1 MKLRYIIAA
10 IASAAIFAGCQTEPM
25 VGSFAE
31 LSVDK
36 TFVAIPME
44 GGSQDVNLTAPE
56 SWSFAKL
63 FDLKGEDGKTVKD
76 ENNNVVKTELPDW
89 ITADKVSGNG
99 TTTIKFSAPA
109 SESGREAEL
118 QIKCGSR
125 TLFLI
130 VRQGSLDPEKGTC
143 AEANAAPLG
152 KNMTVTGKVVEWYSN
167 AEQYGNFYIEDE
179 TAKMLVYGLEDKDGK
194 LKNYPLKSWGIEL
207 GDIVTVQ
214 GAMGEYK
221 GDPQMVNAKCL
232 KVVKS
237 LLTILTEPAEVEQE
251 GGVVEVRVAFKGKG
265 AYASVDGDAT
275 EWLTFVG
282 STVSPGIPTLFEKSP
297 ADTASFK
304 FSLSENTGDQTRKG
318 TVKFVSTSLNDENK
332 TITTEMPYVI
342 SQKGQWIP
350 TNIGEIVSTMEAG
363 SKETINFTA
372 RLANKA
378 VVSYVNG
385 NTAYIED
392 ESGAVILFKPDH
404 GLTSGQ
410 TIEGYITGKI
420 CWYNGAQEMTD
431 IDLSEATVA
440 DGGTIPETVITLADL
455 LKDDD
460 TYKSNLIRRVK
471 IEGVEIT
478 DGIADNDRNGK
489 IKQGETELAVY
500 AQFKTGLLLTAGDKG
515 DIIAIV
521 GCYKADKQLL
531 FWDNAWFTKK

>member
-478 DGIADNDRNGK
+478 DAIGGSDRNGK

-500 AQFKTGLLLTAGDKG
+500 AQVKNELSLTVGDKG

-521 GCYKADKQLL
+521 GCYNANKQLL
-531 FWDNAWFTKK
+531 F